1 MGKWGYLITLR
12 SRVIPLLSLFIRG
25 TVILRINSGDIGMIG
40 RWNKKMPTQI
50 TIGSHSLGKFQNKF
64 IQSYLMKMSEPPKIY
79 LKIARGAD
87 RVTNHS
93 LKQ

>member
-40 RWNKKMPTQI
+40 RWNKKMPTPNHHWFPFSREIPKQI
-50 TIGSHSLGKFQNKF
+50 HPVIPYEDVGASKNLLENSQGSG
-64 IQSYLMKMSEPPKIY
+64 
-79 LKIARGAD
+79 
-87 RVTNHS
+87 
-93 LKQ
+93 